1 MVIVELLSV
10 MIASLVI
17 VGGAL
22 CLFATDVV
30 WELLRI
36 NSQGSGKIHERSDEL
51 ELELRGLG
59 LAGLIFGCVLLWAL
73 LSGTIGL

>member
-1 MVIVELLSV
+1 
-10 MIASLVI
+10 MIASLAI

-51 ELELRGLG
+51 ELELRVLGLG
-59 LAGLIFGCVLLWAL
+59 GLVFGCVLLWAL
-73 LSGTIGL
+73 LSGTLPL